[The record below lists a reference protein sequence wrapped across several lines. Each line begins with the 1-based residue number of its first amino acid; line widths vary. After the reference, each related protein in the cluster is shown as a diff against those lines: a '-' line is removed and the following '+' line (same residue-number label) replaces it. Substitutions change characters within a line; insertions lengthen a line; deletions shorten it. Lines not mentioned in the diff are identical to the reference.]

1 MPPVDTIYAL
11 STPPGRGGISIVRVS
26 GPRAAEGALAL
37 TGHGSLEPNRLTICN
52 IIHPVTRSMID
63 QALVVFFRSPA
74 SYTGED
80 TVEYHM
86 HGSKAV
92 VSVIYAAL
100 AHLPGYRLAEP
111 GEFTRRA
118 FENGKIDLTEAEA
131 IDDLIDAETEAQR
144 AQAIRQLSGA
154 LSDLYEDWS
163 DRLKHALA
171 HMEAD
176 IDFPD
181 EDLPDGVGGKVK
193 PELGK
198 ILDEI
203 REHLNDNRRG
213 ERLRDGI
220 HIAVIGAPNAGKST
234 LVNALARR
242 EVSIVS
248 PQPGTTRDIV
258 ETHLDMGGYPVI
270 VSDTAGLRPEQ
281 VGETGHDAIESEGIR
296 RALKRA
302 RDADIRLLVFDA
314 SMPEADRHTLALAG
328 ENSIAVINKSDILAG
343 SAKELSGLEKTDIA
357 RISAKTGAGMKE
369 LSAMI
374 TGKIKEIIGGR
385 QGPAPTRARHRS
397 ALEECA
403 ESLSR
408 ALAAGQ
414 TELAAEDVR
423 LSLRALGRITG
434 RVDVEDLLDV
444 IFRDFCIGK

>member
-1 MPPVDTIYAL
+1 MPRVDTIYAL
-11 STPPGRGGISIVRVS
+11 STPPGRGGVAIVRVS

-86 HGSKAV
+86 HGSRAV
-92 VSVIYAAL
+92 VSAIYAAL

-131 IDDLIDAETEAQR
+131 VDDLIDAETEAQR

-154 LSDLYEDWS
+154 LSDLYEGWS
-163 DRLKHALA
+163 DRLKQTLA

-181 EDLPDGVGGKVK
+181 EYLPEEVAEKVK
-193 PELGK
+193 PELEM
-198 ILDEI
+198 LLNEI

-234 LVNALARR
+234 LVNTLAQR
-242 EVSIVS
+242 EVAIVS
-248 PQPGTTRDIV
+248 PHPGTTRDII
-258 ETHLDMGGYPVI
+258 EAHLDLGGYPVI
-270 VSDTAGLRPEQ
+270 ISDTAGLRPEQ
-281 VGETGHDAIESEGIR
+281 MGKTGHDAIESEGIR
-296 RALKRA
+296 RALQRA
-302 RDADIRLLVFDA
+302 QEADIRLLVFDA
-314 SMPEADRHTLALAG
+314 SAQDPDRHTLDLAN
-328 ENSIAVINKSDILAG
+328 ENSIAVINKADIADGETKSLT
-343 SAKELSGLEKTDIA
+343 GLEIEDIV
-357 RISAKTGAGMKE
+357 RISAKTGAGMKD
-369 LSAMI
+369 LAAVI
-374 TGKIKEIIGGR
+374 AGKIKTIIGDR
-385 QGPAPTRARHRS
+385 RGPSPTRARHRA
-397 ALEECA
+397 ALKEGMEA
-403 ESLSR
+403 LSR

-414 TELAAEDVR
+414 PELAAEDAR
-423 LSLRALGRITG
+423 LAIRALGRITG